1 MAHSNG
7 VITAPVGID
16 ADIAPVLGVGSYDLG
31 YLCSN
36 AHGKINK
43 WSYIKPKEANTPDFN
58 NANLPGLIYDSAPF
72 INLAMDVGTKTGNNL
87 VITDLIYYIC
97 GVI

>member
-1 MAHSNG
+1 MGYFYVLTYSGSGPLSFFHSKDNW
-7 VITAPVGID
+7 
-16 ADIAPVLGVGSYDLG
+16 L
-31 YLCSN
+31 
-36 AHGKINK
+36 
-43 WSYIKPKEANTPDFN
+43 
-58 NANLPGLIYDSAPF
+58 DSAPF

>member
-1 MAHSNG
+1 MVHRLSSSY
-7 VITAPVGID
+7 
-16 ADIAPVLGVGSYDLG
+16 VLKRKSPP
-31 YLCSN
+31 
-36 AHGKINK
+36 
-43 WSYIKPKEANTPDFN
+43 KPTTDGLDFN
-58 NANLPGLIYDSAPF
+58 LISNPLIARFHSKGNWLDSAPF

>member
-1 MAHSNG
+1 MVYRLSSSYVLKRKAHL
-7 VITAPVGID
+7 
-16 ADIAPVLGVGSYDLG
+16 LGGLF
-31 YLCSN
+31 LCSN
-36 AHGKINK
+36 VFWVWTAILFHSKDN
-43 WSYIKPKEANTPDFN
+43 WLD
-58 NANLPGLIYDSAPF
+58 LAPF

>member
-1 MAHSNG
+1 MVHRLSSSY
-7 VITAPVGID
+7 
-16 ADIAPVLGVGSYDLG
+16 VLKRKSPP
-31 YLCSN
+31 
-36 AHGKINK
+36 NK
-43 WSYIKPKEANTPDFN
+43 WAILCINVFWVWTAILFHSKDNW
-58 NANLPGLIYDSAPF
+58 LDSAPF